1 MTNFTGWA
9 ATDPGVENV
18 SHTMSSSPR
27 SRPPRR
33 SRAVGALL
41 IGTAALV
48 IVATAVLALRSF
60 DVASDTS
67 ALGDGPPT
75 SLGTDTTGSS
85 TTAPPTTAAPTT
97 AAPTTVPPTTTTTAP
112 LPPPP
117 PSYRTGDSGPEV
129 AAIQQRLLELNFWVP
144 AADGTYGAV
153 TAQAVMAFQKSVGL
167 SRDGVAGPN
176 TLAALATAAPVWAVE
191 GGDHIEIDL
200 ERQLLFVVRGD
211 RTYVFNTSTGRAGW
225 RTPAGR
231 FTITREIDGVR
242 KAELGDLYRPK
253 YFNGGIALHG
263 APSIPGY
270 PASHGCARLHNAVA
284 DLIWDHGLA
293 PIGTPVWVR

>member
-1 MTNFTGWA
+1 M
-9 ATDPGVENV
+9 P
-18 SHTMSSSPR
+18 SSPR

-33 SRAVGALL
+33 PRAVGALL
-41 IGTAALV
+41 IGAATV
-48 IVATAVLALRSF
+48 AIAATAMLALRSL
-60 DVASDTS
+60 DAASDTS
-67 ALGDGPPT
+67 ALGADPST
-75 SLGTDTTGSS
+75 SLGTDGTASSS
-85 TTAPPTTAAPTT
+85 TTAPPTTASPTT
-97 AAPTTVPPTTTTTAP
+97 TTTVAPTTVPPTTTTAP

-144 AADGTYGAV
+144 AADGNYGAV
-153 TAQAVMAFQKSVGL
+153 TAQAVMAFQKSAGL

-176 TLAALATAAPVWAVE
+176 TLAALAAAAPVWAVE
-191 GGDHIEIDL
+191 GGNHIEIDL
-200 ERQLLFVVRGD
+200 ERQLLFVVHGD
-211 RTYVFNTSTGRAGW
+211 RTYVFNTSTGRSGW
-225 RTPAGR
+225 RTPPGR

-284 DLIWDHGLA
+284 DLIWDLGLA